1 MRVLLIFWAVGS
13 VLGGSN
19 RKRVAMDRREDD
31 SDSDDDRDRKA
42 DTCSG
47 GSVDHD
53 FMEYFLKRTCTII
66 SGNLHLKDL
75 DGSQGLEELSRIR
88 KISGGAL
95 IFEDNYG
102 IKSISFLKN
111 LEEIDNSQAETPALF
126 ISNNIGFETIGLP
139 SLRQIV
145 SAGYGPIIEI
155 YSLSEISKKDEN
167 RLRNLVGERY
177 EIHYHILPVEQEDH
191 NTILKRICRC
201 RKMGGEENEKIHAVV
216 IIITTGVATLAILAV
231 VIVFMIYWKE
241 MSRKKEEMKAP
252 ELAVT
257 EEIKEIPSRAPPG
270 SAELTTSN

>member
-1 MRVLLIFWAVGS
+1 MRILLVLWAVGS

-19 RKRVAMDRREDD
+19 RKRVAMDRHEDD

-75 DGSQGLEELSRIR
+75 D
-88 KISGGAL
+88 A
-95 IFEDNYG
+95 
-102 IKSISFLKN
+102 
-111 LEEIDNSQAETPALF
+111 PALF

-155 YSLSEISKKDEN
+155 YSLSEISKEDEN

-177 EIHYHILPVEQEDH
+177 EIRYHILPVEQEEH
-191 NTILKRICRC
+191 NTIL
-201 RKMGGEENEKIHAVV
+201 MV
-216 IIITTGVATLAILAV
+216 IIITSGVATLAILAV
-231 VIVFMIYWKE
+231 VIVFMIYRKE

-252 ELAVT
+252 ELAVS
-257 EEIKEIPSRAPPG
+257 EEIKEIPARAPPG

>member
-19 RKRVAMDRREDD
+19 RKRLAMDRREDD
-31 SDSDDDRDRKA
+31 SDNDDGRDRKA

-191 NTILKRICRC
+191 NTIL
-201 RKMGGEENEKIHAVV
+201 MV
-216 IIITTGVATLAILAV
+216 IIITSGVATLAILAV

-252 ELAVT
+252 ELAVS
-257 EEIKEIPSRAPPG
+257 EEIKEMPTRAPPG